1 MHAATQHSHVSGNAL
16 PVSSPPVRA
25 EPGNPDPRD
34 NAGPQLQ
41 PHTLMEDIQG
51 LTVAA
56 MVAAL
61 GMAIFAGGGLMAG
74 GIAGVALL
82 LHYLGG
88 WNFGLLFV
96 LINVPF
102 YWLALRRMGWEFTLK
117 TFIAVCVTG
126 VVVDLIPHMVTL
138 SNMHPLFSAVF
149 GGALIGMGILSFI
162 RHRASLGG
170 VGIVVVWLQESR
182 GWSAGKMQLCFDIS
196 LMAVSLLVLPATNV
210 FYSVLGVVVLNL
222 VLVFNHRPGRYTG
235 I

>member
-1 MHAATQHSHVSGNAL
+1 MLRRSTMSSAFFL
-16 PVSSPPVRA
+16 PVSSPPTRT
-25 EPGNPDPRD
+25 EPENPDASGK
-34 NAGPQLQ
+34 AGLRAQ
-41 PHTLMEDIQG
+41 PHSLMEDIQG

-56 MVAAL
+56 MVTAL
-61 GMAIFAGGGLMAG
+61 GMAIFAGGGLMSG

-96 LINVPF
+96 LINLPF

-170 VGIVVVWLQESR
+170 VGVVVVWLQESR
-182 GWSAGKMQLCFDIS
+182 GWSAGKMQLCFDVG
-196 LMAVSLLVLPATNV
+196 LMAVSLLFLPPGKIL
-210 FYSVLGVVVLNL
+210 YSVVGVVMLNL

-235 I
+235 M